1 MSWVDTLSYP
11 MLLILVLTLG
21 LAPYTPMPH
30 IIEKLLMLKNGDL
43 NRPLDIFDLL
53 MHAAPWIVL
62 LVKLGRDTVNK
73 L

>member
-1 MSWVDTLSYP
+1 MSWLDSLSYP

-30 IIEKLLMLKNGDL
+30 IIEKLLMLKNGEL

-53 MHAAPWIVL
+53 MHAVPWILL
-62 LVKLGRDTVNK
+62 LVKLGRDTLNK